1 MRQIIL
7 LMVACSLTGQGL
19 SEIRAEPIFGPEQ
32 LNFSGNS
39 IFSDQQLVDALVANI
54 DFLIATH
61 PSSDHGEMSNVVRRL
76 LSKGYQRAGF
86 PEAKITV
93 TMPPDTQFVDV
104 KISEGDRYRNGT
116 VKIEGA
122 ENIGINRLRRR
133 LTLPY
138 SAHDDFPRI
147 NPVAANDSAK
157 DADQTDHGTQ
167 LEEPIWK
174 REALTRFDNQGQL
187 QKQVDA
193 ALRDLGFLGANS
205 QIELIPNQKTKR
217 TELRVRIES
226 SDVPAQIEQI
236 VIEGLTRHTQHQ
248 VLQYL
253 QVESGQL
260 ADSNRLR
267 QVNQRL
273 WSSGR
278 FDHLKVAF
286 DKDTAN
292 APVVLKIHVHEA
304 PGVPLLGEPL
314 NAEAKAFLK
323 ARHWIAEALE
333 RGKDLVVELDSPSW
347 SGSIVQSQH
356 GQLVQIT
363 RKSKD
368 EPFQAALLIN
378 NRQLLAHLSTAEQK
392 FQTRFRSGKQQLQF
406 HAGISAAPEIDRLWA
421 ITLAG
426 GISSNRKPTEPNL
439 AISLAINPSGFLPFA
454 YKANLD
460 HEWQGDQL
468 ISRRSNG
475 VRREETRIDPRTG
488 EFQMHLANSQ
498 IMFETGRYQRELQSL
513 QKRTRALPNAADP
526 EYPVSSFVQYC
537 CNPKNLDA
545 MKDLVPHST
554 VLNAQRAIGKLAS
567 GGVLKP
573 LDRLMTNP
581 NMPAVAAENR
591 FRIPHQHSAEN
602 TNLSMARQL
611 SARVLVSAASHFFP
625 ADSWPLLVA
634 RETGFVILGH
644 TQHTQAVLQQ
654 IYTDDQYGPV
664 CHAIVSQ
671 LLRTVQPKLSKQFAS
686 RGLQQMNAEAFAR
699 DYQDLATGD
708 FGNWMSDTIHAF
720 QTLTPSELEAITSL
734 IKLDQLAD
742 LLRQV
747 SLTDDR
753 VLTDEGNNRNTDDN
767 RVFPFDAVKHELAG
781 WLRNRRR

>member
-1 MRQIIL
+1 MRQIML

-39 IFSDQQLVDALVANI
+39 TFSDQQLVDALVANI

-61 PSSDHGEMSNVVRRL
+61 PSSDPGEISNVVRRL

-93 TMPPDTQFVDV
+93 TMPPDTQSVNV
-104 KISEGDRYRNGT
+104 EISEGDRYRNGA

-122 ENIGINRLRRR
+122 ENVGINRLRQR
-133 LTLPY
+133 LTHHY

-147 NPVAANDSAK
+147 NQVAANDLAK
-157 DADQTDHGTQ
+157 DVEQTDNGAQ
-167 LEEPIWK
+167 LEEPIWE
-174 REALTRFDNQGQL
+174 RGVLTRFDNQGHL

-205 QIELIPNQKTKR
+205 KVELVPNQETKR
-217 TELRVRIES
+217 TELRVRIDS
-226 SDVPAQIEQI
+226 SDAPAQIEQI
-236 VIEGLTRHTQHQ
+236 VIEGLIRHTQHQ

-253 QVESGQL
+253 EVESGQL
-260 ADSNRLR
+260 ADSNLLR

-273 WSSGR
+273 WRSGR
-278 FDHLKVAF
+278 FDNLQVALH
-286 DKDTAN
+286 KDAAN
-292 APVVLKIHVHEA
+292 APVVLKIHVHEV

-323 ARHWIAEALE
+323 ARHWVAEALE

-363 RKSKD
+363 LKSEK
-368 EPFQAALLIN
+368 EPFQTALLIDN
-378 NRQLLAHLSTAEQK
+378 GQLLAYLSTAEQK

-454 YKANLD
+454 YKTNLD

-475 VRREETRIDPRTG
+475 LRREETRIDQRTG

-498 IMFETGRYQRELQSL
+498 IIFETGRYQRELQSL
-513 QKRTRALPNAADP
+513 QQRTRALPNAADP
-526 EYPVSSFVQYC
+526 EHPVSSFVQYC

-545 MKDLVPHST
+545 MKDIVPHPT
-554 VLNAQRAIGKLAS
+554 VLNAQRAIGKLAT
-567 GGVLKP
+567 GGVLEP

-581 NMPAVAAENR
+581 NTSAVAAENR
-591 FRIPHQHSAEN
+591 FRIPHQHSTEN

-611 SARVLVSAASHFFP
+611 SARVLVSAASKLFP

-634 RETGFVILGH
+634 RETGFVMLGH
-644 TQHTQAVLQQ
+644 TQHTHAVLQQ

-664 CHAIVSQ
+664 CYAIVSQ
-671 LLRTVQPKLSKQFAS
+671 LLSTVQPKLSKQFAS

-699 DYQDLATGD
+699 DYRDLATGD

-720 QTLTPSELEAITSL
+720 QTLTSTELEAITSL
-734 IKLDQLAD
+734 IKHDQLAD
-742 LLRQV
+742 LVRQV
-747 SLTDDR
+747 NLADGR
-753 VLTDEGNNRNTDDN
+753 VLADEDKNSNTDDN
-767 RVFPFDAVKHELAG
+767 DGLPFDAVKHELAS
-781 WLRNRRR
+781 WLRTQRR